1 MRERE
6 RKRKRKG
13 WRDIGRERMYERE
26 RKRKGRRDIGR
37 ERMCVGVWE
46 REEKER
52 TVENSERYGSERER

>member
-1 MRERE
+1 MC
-6 RKRKRKG
+6 
-13 WRDIGRERMYERE
+13 ERE

-52 TVENSERYGSERER
+52 TVENSERYGSEREK

>member
-1 MRERE
+1 MCERE
-6 RKRKRKG
+6 RGRGRGK
-13 WRDIGRERMYERE
+13 DGRERMYERE

-37 ERMCVGVWE
+37 ERRCVGVWE